1 ARRDVAQVDA
11 DARHDAFFQR
21 IFVDPLAARVEMPGR
36 VDMGA
41 AMVGHGKIHRRETV
55 HIAAVR
61 KRLFMRLPH
70 AVNDRGM
77 AGIIRRAVIELA
89 AEVDNLHKQSFPER
103 CMSSLRSQGPIRRGV
118 VILVRWPP
126 AFLLQTKSGGYGSLR
141 SQGRHYPV
149 VSLTS
154 PSYHTGLMPALA
166 MTSRHFGTSVS

>member
-103 CMSSLRSQGPIRRGV
+103 CMSSLRSQG
-118 VILVRWPP
+118 
-126 AFLLQTKSGGYGSLR
+126 
-141 SQGRHYPV
+141 RHYPV

-166 MTSRHFGTSVS
+166 MTSRHFGTSVSM